1 MNITRR
7 KLVAGSLACGA
18 WPGSVLAQ
26 DHWPSR
32 PLRIISGGSAGGGS
46 DMFVRA
52 VETRLRERLGQSLYI
67 DNKPGA
73 GGMLAAGLTS
83 SAPPD
88 GYTYY
93 VSNVATNA
101 IGLALYAKPTFD
113 PAKDLPGVARLSTMT
128 NAVVVRADSG
138 IKSIGEL
145 IAYMKANPEKVF
157 FGSAGVGTSSH
168 LGGHL
173 FVQRVGV
180 PGKHV
185 PYKGTAANVTAL
197 LGGEVLFS
205 MDNLPLYVQHV
216 KAGKLRLLAVTQ
228 SRRSQSFPDVPTVQ
242 EAAGIGEFDIFSW
255 YGLSASTGTPK
266 AILDK
271 FGGEVV
277 AALKDPGIAAAI
289 RELGAEPA
297 PLGPVEY
304 QAFVQ
309 NEIRKWAPIV
319 KSSGASVS

>member
-1 MNITRR
+1 MNTTRR
-7 KLVAGSLACGA
+7 KFVAGSLAVGA
-18 WPGSVLAQ
+18 LPSSVLAQ
-26 DHWPSR
+26 DQWPSR

-46 DMFVRA
+46 DMFVRTLEA
-52 VETRLRERLGQSLYI
+52 RLKERLGQSLYI

-113 PAKDLPGVARLSTMT
+113 PVKDLPGVARISTLT

-138 IKSIGEL
+138 ISSIGAL
-145 IAYMKANPEKVF
+145 IAYMRANPEKVF

-173 FVQRVGV
+173 FVQKVGV
-180 PGKHV
+180 DGKHV

-197 LGGEVLFS
+197 LAGEVLFS

-216 KAGKLRLLAVTQ
+216 KAGKLRLLAMTQ
-228 SRRSQSFPDVPTVQ
+228 SKRSPSFPDVPTIQ

-266 AILDK
+266 AILERM
-271 FGGEVV
+271 GGEVV
-277 AALKDPGIAAAI
+277 SALKDPGIVAAV
-289 RELGAEPA
+289 RELGAEAA
-297 PLGPVEY
+297 PLGPAEY

-309 NEIRKWAPIV
+309 AEIRKWAPIV

>member
-1 MNITRR
+1 MNTTRR
-7 KLVAGSLACGA
+7 NFVASSVALGA
-18 WPGSVLAQ
+18 LPVSVLAQ
-26 DHWPSR
+26 DAWPNR

-46 DMFVRA
+46 DMFVRTLEA
-52 VETRLRERLGQSLYI
+52 RLKERLGQSLYI

-73 GGMLAAGLTS
+73 GGMLGAGLTS

-113 PAKDLPGVARLSTMT
+113 PVKDLPGVARISTLT

-138 IKSIGEL
+138 ISSIGAL
-145 IAYMKANPEKVF
+145 IAYMRANPEKVF

-173 FVQRVGV
+173 FVQKVGV
-180 PGKHV
+180 DGKHV

-197 LGGEVLFS
+197 LAGEVLFS

-216 KAGKLRLLAVTQ
+216 KAGKLRLLAMTQ
-228 SRRSQSFPDVPTVQ
+228 SKRSPSFPDVPTIQ
-242 EAAGIGEFDIFSW
+242 EAAGIGDFDIFSW

-266 AILDK
+266 AILERM
-271 FGGEVV
+271 GGEIVSALKEPAIV
-277 AALKDPGIAAAI
+277 AAV
-289 RELGAEPA
+289 RELGAEAA
-297 PLGPVEY
+297 PLGPAEY
-304 QAFVQ
+304 QAFMQ
-309 NEIRKWAPIV
+309 AEIRKWAPIV